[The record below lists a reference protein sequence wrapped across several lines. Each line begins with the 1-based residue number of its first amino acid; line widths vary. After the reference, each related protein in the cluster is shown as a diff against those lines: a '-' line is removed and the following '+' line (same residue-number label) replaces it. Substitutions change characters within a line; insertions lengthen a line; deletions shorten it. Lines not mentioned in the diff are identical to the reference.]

1 MSKIPC
7 VRKKAYAILKSMKGG
22 LKAHGFT
29 VTETLIVL
37 AVTGGLFLVV
47 AASLS
52 GRQARTQFEQSVNE
66 VRSQIQ
72 QTINEVGA
80 GFYPNT
86 NNFNCTI
93 GGSGP
98 VFTAAGSNDQGENV
112 GCTFLGK
119 AIQFRVGTSDPEI
132 MKIYTIAGRQRTVAG
147 DEPINYSQASA
158 RVVAPSTS
166 SPSTPDA
173 TETKPL
179 LYGLTTTG
187 TNTTGTIAF
196 VNKLSASATSIISG
210 EQQVNVIPVTN
221 TPYGLSQQDGAQRI
235 NNNLGSSTV
244 NPSGGVS
251 LCFRSAGTNQSGLI
265 TIGSNGRQLAVTLD
279 IKSGTSC

>member
-1 MSKIPC
+1 
-7 VRKKAYAILKSMKGG
+7 MKGG
-22 LKAHGFT
+22 QRARGFT
-29 VTETLIVL
+29 ITETLIVL

-52 GRQARTQFEQSVNE
+52 GRQAKTQFEQGINE

-86 NNFNCTI
+86 NNFSCTA

-98 VFTAAGSNDQGENV
+98 VFAAAGSTDQGENV

-119 AIQFRVGTSDPEI
+119 AIQFKVGSSDPEI
-132 MKIYTIAGRQRTVAG
+132 MKIYTIAGLQRTTAG
-147 DEPINYSQASA
+147 DEPTDYDQAEA

-173 TETKPL
+173 SEVKPL

-196 VNKLSASATSIISG
+196 VNKLSASADSIISG

-221 TPYGLSQQDGAQRI
+221 TPYGLTQQVGAQRI
-235 NNNLGSSTV
+235 NSNLGSSTV
-244 NPSGGVS
+244 NPAGGVS
-251 LCFRSAGTNQSGLI
+251 LCFKSGGTNQSGLI
-265 TIGSNGRQLAVTLD
+265 TIGSNGRQLSVTLS
-279 IKSGTSC
+279 IRNGTSC